1 MGQMISVIEAADR
14 LGVHHKTIRRLIN
27 TGELPAVKVA
37 SVVRIDVDD
46 LDRVCLPIVPSG
58 AV

>member
-1 MGQMISVIEAADR
+1 
-14 LGVHHKTIRRLIN
+14 LIN